1 MTGARPPGSGFPEG
15 PAPRKTKVRAAS
27 ATNHYTE
34 PVTTRVLLVD
44 DVAHM
49 RLLVRT
55 ALRVRGGFEVVAE
68 AADGVGAVAQAEKL
82 EPDVVVLDLG
92 LPDLAGREV
101 LTRIRQVSPRT
112 KVVIFSGAEAAA
124 ESFAD
129 DAVAGY
135 VRKDEAIDFLVDLL
149 QSVSEP
155 QKVEAELQL
164 PRELTS
170 VRLARRFVAEH
181 LEEWGIEELL
191 DDALLVTS
199 ELAANAITHA
209 ESACKIRISRT
220 PSSVR
225 IDVIDAGSGTPEPQ
239 PPSSTSEHGRGLH
252 LVDAIT
258 SAWGLDDIP
267 GDGKVV
273 WAELARPA

>member
-1 MTGARPPGSGFPEG
+1 VDRSAPP
-15 PAPRKTKVRAAS
+15 PRKAKVRAPPA
-27 ATNHYTE
+27 ANHYTG
-34 PVTTRVLLVD
+34 PVVTRVLLVD

-68 AADGVGAVAQAEKL
+68 AADGAGAVNHARELA
-82 EPDVVVLDLG
+82 PDVVVLDLG

-101 LTRIRQVSPRT
+101 LTRIREVSPRT
-112 KVVIFSGAEAAA
+112 KVVIFSGADEQIDAEAV
-124 ESFAD
+124 D
-129 DAVAGY
+129 GY
-135 VRKDEAIDFLVDLL
+135 VRKDEAIDYLIDLL
-149 QSVSEP
+149 QSVGGP

-220 PSSVR
+220 VSSVR